1 MFRLFAINNF
11 SSVQADE
18 ENLVVVSIGDNSTHN
33 DPDQNTSNINNNSSP
48 LVSSSCRNYNNNNT
62 LINLFDKHC
71 GDGDS
76 NSKTNRHTGSSNKTH
91 CDKHNNNAVNTFRPL
106 KEHQTH
112 VGRDSGSRATCCHLE
127 AGNNSDKVNCI
138 SISSDNNNHNRNINN
153 SRNINASNRSSNRRK
168 MRRNVKFIVFV
179 SIIWIFVMVYY
190 FQSSTEKVENR
201 ALRLRE
207 VATAMQQYQDEPF
220 PSAASAHGGSSS
232 QSFGGA
238 AHDINRLHPLGVGN
252 NEGTAEEPGGGVGGG
267 GGGGNI
273 IIIGTGPA
281 FQSRIG
287 GLGLHAYG
295 AAGGAA
301 ELDEDTLRLNGNSV
315 FSSSSGAGGSAVVAS
330 ATGVHGS
337 LTASNGRS
345 AGDWEYFDEAG
356 YIKGGAL
363 RTGEDPYIRNRFN
376 QEASDALPSNR
387 DIPDTRNPM
396 CRNKK
401 YREDLPETSVIITFH
416 NEARSTLLR
425 TIVSVL
431 NRSPE
436 HLIREIILVDDFSDH
451 PEDGLELA
459 KIDKVRILRN
469 KKREGLVRSRV
480 RGADAAVAGVL
491 TFLDSH
497 VECNEKWLE
506 PLLERVREDPTR
518 VVCPVIDVISMDNFQ
533 YIGASADLRGGFDW
547 NLIFKWEYLSATDR
561 ATRQN
566 DPTTAIR
573 TPMIAGGLFV
583 IDKAYFNKLGKYD
596 MKMDVWGGENLE
608 ISFRVWQCGG
618 SLEIIP
624 CSRVGHVF
632 RKRHPY
638 TFPGGSGNVFARNT
652 RRAAEVW
659 MDDYKQYY
667 YAAVPL
673 AKNIAYGNIE
683 DRLALKEKLQCKPFK
698 WYLENVYPDLQVP
711 ESFEFG
717 QFKQG
722 PTDCL
727 DTMGN
732 LVDGT
737 VGLFQCH
744 NTGGNQEWAYTK
756 QGQIKHDDL
765 CLTLV
770 QFARGSEV
778 VMKECD
784 SSENQRWTL
793 REGGFLRHN
802 KLNVCLDSR
811 DQQEHGVTAQRCN
824 SALETQR
831 WKFVANGKYA

>member
-1 MFRLFAINNF
+1 
-11 SSVQADE
+11 
-18 ENLVVVSIGDNSTHN
+18 
-33 DPDQNTSNINNNSSP
+33 
-48 LVSSSCRNYNNNNT
+48 
-62 LINLFDKHC
+62 
-71 GDGDS
+71 
-76 NSKTNRHTGSSNKTH
+76 
-91 CDKHNNNAVNTFRPL
+91 
-106 KEHQTH
+106 
-112 VGRDSGSRATCCHLE
+112 
-127 AGNNSDKVNCI
+127 
-138 SISSDNNNHNRNINN
+138 
-153 SRNINASNRSSNRRK
+153 
-168 MRRNVKFIVFV
+168 MRRNVKLIVFV
-179 SIIWIFVMVYY
+179 SVIWMFVLVYY
-190 FQSSTEKVENR
+190 FQTNTEKVENR

-207 VATAMQQYQDEPF
+207 AMQQYQDESV
-220 PSAASAHGGSSS
+220 PSASALRQQQQHQQQQQQLSAAQQEQHQMPHFAQQQNSNSLHTNVIQASVDPGGLL
-232 QSFGGA
+232 QSRTGGLSLNGLAPQEETSRVIIPSGLAASPNGA
-238 AHDINRLHPLGVGN
+238 A
-252 NEGTAEEPGGGVGGG
+252 GGG
-267 GGGGNI
+267 GGG
-273 IIIGTGPA
+273 
-281 FQSRIG
+281 
-287 GLGLHAYG
+287 
-295 AAGGAA
+295 
-301 ELDEDTLRLNGNSV
+301 
-315 FSSSSGAGGSAVVAS
+315 
-330 ATGVHGS
+330 
-337 LTASNGRS
+337 
-345 AGDWEYFDEAG
+345 GDWEYFDEAG
-356 YIKGGAL
+356 YIRGGAL

-387 DIPDTRNPM
+387 EIPDTRHPM
-396 CRNKK
+396 CRSKG
-401 YREDLPETSVIITFH
+401 YRKDLPETSVIITFH

-451 PEDGLELA
+451 PEDGQELA
-459 KIDKVRILRN
+459 KIDKVRIIRN
-469 KKREGLVRSRV
+469 DKREGLVRSRV
-480 RGADAAVAGVL
+480 RGADAAISEVL

-497 VECNEKWLE
+497 VECNEQWLE

-547 NLIFKWEYLSATDR
+547 NLIFKWEYLSPAERTV
-561 ATRQN
+561 RQH

-583 IDKAYFNKLGKYD
+583 IDRAYFNKLGKYD

-673 AKNIAYGNIE
+673 AKNIPFGNVD
-683 DRLALKEKLQCKPFK
+683 DRLALKERLHCKPFK

-711 ESFEFG
+711 DSYEFG
-717 QFKQG
+717 QFRQG
-722 PTDCL
+722 EFCL

-732 LVDGT
+732 LADGT

-756 QGQIKHDDL
+756 RQQIKHDDL

-770 QFARGSEV
+770 QFSRGSQV
-778 VMKECD
+778 IMKLCD
-784 SSENQRWTL
+784 DSENQKWVL
-793 REGGFLRHN
+793 REGGFIRHH

-811 DQQEHGVTAQRCN
+811 DHTEIGVSAQRCN

-831 WKFVANGKYA
+831 WLFTTTKA